1 MSNILEKLSHTQV
14 TGLVVLLVLTPFLV
28 LSIRNLLL
36 SRTSMHWPKASG
48 KITKIWDF
56 GAEIKFK
63 LTYEYT
69 VDRTIYKNSK
79 IIFSTSSTYHKHLA
93 REFEK
98 AYVENQQV
106 DVYYNPEKPKQA
118 VLETGRN
125 DGAVFGII
133 MFSALML
140 LGGLAL
146 FNQDLFY
153 LFINQLMQLFN

>member
-1 MSNILEKLSHTQV
+1 MFENLSQIQLS
-14 TGLVVLLVLTPFLV
+14 GLIALLAFFPLLV

-56 GAEIKFK
+56 GAEAKFK

-79 IIFSTSSTYHKHLA
+79 IIFSTSSIYHKHLA

-98 AYVENQQV
+98 KYAIDQV
-106 DVYYNPEKPKQA
+106 VNVYYNPLKPQQA
-118 VLETGRN
+118 ILESGRN
-125 DGAVFGII
+125 DGSLVGII
-133 MFSALML
+133 MLGMLML

-153 LFINQLMQLFN
+153 LFINQLMQFFN